1 MAVESGYWTSC
12 ERANC
17 GLEVFLIF
25 CSKANFH
32 WYHLDVSPFL
42 QPFVKRLVMWD
53 WRLKYFIN
61 QCFSQCV
68 VQWLVEN
75 SSNPS
80 YPITLVLYSL
90 QVFSFFPPSLYL
102 FTFTTIWKRSWAGRE
117 GPAAIF
123 ENLIIVVKLSSAKCY
138 WINWTFNDPRGG
150 PGAYGLAKR
159 RVSLQFV
166 LFCQIKYVK
175 HPESFI

>member
-90 QVFSFFPPSLYL
+90 QVFSFFPPSLFVHFHYNL
-102 FTFTTIWKRSWAGRE
+102 KEKLGRE
-117 GPAAIF
+117 GRPAAIF
-123 ENLIIVVKLSSAKCY
+123 ENLIIAVKLFGAKCY

-150 PGAYGLAKR
+150 PGACGLAKH
-159 RVSLQFV
+159 RVRLQFV
-166 LFCQIKYVK
+166 PFCQIKYVK

>member
-1 MAVESGYWTSC
+1 MAIESGYWMSYV
-12 ERANC
+12 RANC
-17 GLEVFLIF
+17 RLEVFLIF
-25 CSKANFH
+25 CSKASFH

-42 QPFVKRLVMWD
+42 QPFVKRLVMRD

-68 VQWLVEN
+68 LQWLVEN

-80 YPITLVLYSL
+80 YPINLVLYSL
-90 QVFSFFPPSLYL
+90 QVFSFFSPLYL
-102 FTFTTIWKRSWAGRE
+102 FTFTTIWKKLQARRE
-117 GPAAIF
+117 RPAAVF
-123 ENLIIVVKLSSAKCY
+123 ENLIVAVKHFGAKCN

-150 PGAYGLAKR
+150 PGACGPAKH
-159 RVSLQFV
+159 RVRLQYV
-166 LFCQIKYVK
+166 PFCQIKYVK

>member
-90 QVFSFFPPSLYL
+90 QVFSFFPPSLFVHFHYNL
-102 FTFTTIWKRSWAGRE
+102 KEKLGRE
-117 GPAAIF
+117 GRACSYLWKP
-123 ENLIIVVKLSSAKCY
+123 NQCSK
-138 WINWTFNDPRGG
+138 T
-150 PGAYGLAKR
+150 R
-159 RVSLQFV
+159 RCKV
-166 LFCQIKYVK
+166 LLN
-175 HPESFI
+175 